1 MSPPTT
7 PLLRARKAFGSVA
20 ASVVAS
26 VALLVIALTAVV
38 GVVGAQDPVPP
49 TVTPPAAPSGILFG
63 TIQNELNSAVA
74 GARVSVEGTGLLVQ
88 SDMAGR
94 FMLEGVPAGLRQLV
108 VQADGYITARA
119 ELTVMPDSAIELA
132 ITLVSTGQRLP
143 GVVISGGISNR
154 LVGVVVDD
162 RDRPIAGADV
172 EVVGLRRLVNTDEDG
187 RFVFLDVA
195 PGDWLLQ
202 VRKKGYGV
210 QQRGVRMLPS
220 IERDLAIRLRRGEN
234 PRLRTELAAVVAA
247 EATRRQSLRG
257 GRSVVI
263 SRDALEPWEHA
274 SLGVALLGSNAGLAL
289 REAGSAC
296 VLVDGH
302 EVLRSSAGRDGLA
315 PQRTMGRGPTSI
327 PGGGGQGGVVVS
339 GPTGGTRAP
348 TVGGATATAGNWL
361 SFFRA
366 SDVEMVEIFP
376 PGADNSRTLC
386 GRFPPSS
393 GCSCPPEPAG
403 IVIWLKK

>member
-1 MSPPTT
+1 MSGPTT
-7 PLLRARKAFGSVA
+7 LLMRARMAA
-20 ASVVAS
+20 ASIAAAASLLVVAL
-26 VALLVIALTAVV
+26 ATIVIAA
-38 GVVGAQDPVPP
+38 GAQDPAPAGGAPP
-49 TVTPPAAPSGILFG
+49 PAPSGILFG
-63 TIQNELNSAVA
+63 TIQNELNTAVA
-74 GARVSVEGTGLLVQ
+74 GAEVSVAGTALLVR
-88 SDMAGR
+88 SDLAGR
-94 FMLEGVPAGLRQLV
+94 FMLEGVPPGLRQLV
-108 VQADGYITARA
+108 VQADGYLTARA
-119 ELTVMPDSAIELA
+119 QLTVMADSALELS

-143 GVVISGGISNR
+143 GVIVSGGISNR

-162 RDRPIAGADV
+162 RDRPIAGAAV
-172 EVVGLRRLVNTDEDG
+172 ELVGLRRLIETDEEG

-210 QQRGVRMLPS
+210 QQRGVRMLATL
-220 IERDLAIRLRRGEN
+220 ERDLAIRLRRGEN
-234 PRLRTELAAVVAA
+234 PRMSTELAVAVAA
-247 EATRRQSLRG
+247 EATSRQSLRG

-263 SRDALEPWEHA
+263 SRDALEPWENA
-274 SLGVALLGSNAGLAL
+274 SLGVALLGSHAGLAL

-302 EVLRSSAGRDGLA
+302 EVLRSSAGGGGLA
-315 PQRTMGRGPTSI
+315 PRRAMGRGPTSI
-327 PGGGGQGGVVVS
+327 PGGGGQAGPGGS
-339 GPTGGTRAP
+339 GPIGGRQAP
-348 TVGGATATAGNWL
+348 MIGGATATAGNWL

-376 PGADNSRTLC
+376 EGSDNSRTLC
-386 GRFPPSS
+386 GRFPPST